1 MLNRIIRRRHLPAL
15 AGTVLVVAVIGAGT
29 ATAASLVTSKDVQDN
44 SLRSVDVKN
53 GSLRVNDL
61 TARAVKTLQKGGVAG
76 ATGAKGATGPA
87 GAQGPQGP
95 AAKTGLPNWG
105 VVHRNVEQ
113 NGDADLAVQ
122 SQTPPLGIGALNLRT
137 GTGADKAAFGNEVD
151 FTGHALSG
159 LTKIGFSVFTTGE
172 NISRSST
179 SSNMPS
185 IAIEVD
191 PTGASSTAPNFST
204 LVFIP
209 NNSTGNVWSAI
220 DATDPSTGFQ
230 GGGWFY
236 TGSAGTASGCNQTT
250 FCTFA
255 QAKAAFPDA
264 VIDSIAV
271 TKGRDFSFSG
281 AVDALVVN
289 AQTFDFEPTGV
300 FLK

>member
-29 ATAASLVTSKDVQDN
+29 ATAASLVTSKDVKDS
-44 SLRSVDVKN
+44 SLRSVDIKD
-53 GSLRVNDL
+53 GSLRVKDL
-61 TARAVKTLQKGGVAG
+61 THEAVATLQKGGATG
-76 ATGAKGATGPA
+76 ATGAKGATGAA

-159 LTKIGFSVFTTGE
+159 VTKIGFSVFTTRE

-191 PTGASSTAPNFST
+191 PTGASGTEPNFST

-209 NNSTGNVWSAI
+209 NNTTGNAWNTI

-236 TGSAGTASGCNQTT
+236 TGSAGTASNCNQTT